1 MTLQRKPRLAS
12 AALVLFHAL
21 LLLAGFFAPYD
32 FASQNRL
39 LSFAP
44 PTRIHVVDAQG
55 KLHARP
61 FVYAWKAVT
70 GTITDYKEDQSVA
83 YPVRFLVSGA
93 QYKILGMLVSRV
105 HLFGTEEPA
114 RVFLI
119 GSDAYGRD
127 QLSRLLYGGQ
137 ISLFAGLLATAISL
151 TLGVL
156 IGVAAGYY
164 GGWVDDALMR
174 GAEVFLA
181 LPWLYLL
188 FAVRAFL
195 PLHVAPNQVFMLL
208 IAVIGAI
215 GWARPARLIRGVV
228 LSAKEREYVL
238 AARGFG
244 ASNVYILRRHILP
257 QISGVALTQ
266 AAVFLPRYVLAEVAL
281 SFLGLGVAE
290 PAPSW
295 GNLLAPLQQYHIVE
309 FYWWMLLPALTL
321 IPVFLGYYSLLG
333 YYAVQHV
340 GPSMGRS

>member
-1 MTLQRKPRLAS
+1 MTLQSNPRLAL
-12 AALVLFHAL
+12 AALILFHAL
-21 LLLAGFFAPYD
+21 VLLAGFFAPYD
-32 FASQNRL
+32 FTSQNRL

-44 PTRIHVVDAQG
+44 PTRIHIVDAQG
-55 KLHARP
+55 KLHLRP
-61 FVYAWKAVT
+61 FVYAWRAVT
-70 GTITDYKEDQSVA
+70 GTVTNYKEDESIA
-83 YPVRFLVSGA
+83 YPIRFVVSGA
-93 QYKILGMLVSRV
+93 QYKIFGIVGWRV

-114 RVFLI
+114 RLFLI

-127 QLSRLLYGGQ
+127 QFSRLLYGGQ

-156 IGVAAGYY
+156 IGTVAGYY
-164 GGWVDDALMR
+164 GGWVDEALMR

-188 FAVRAFL
+188 FAVRAVL
-195 PLHVAPNQVFMLL
+195 PLHLAPNQVFILL
-208 IAVIGAI
+208 IAVIGMI

-228 LSAKEREYVL
+228 LSAKEREYIL

-244 ASNVYILRRHILP
+244 ASNVYILRRHVLP
-257 QISGVALTQ
+257 QISGVAFTQ

-295 GNLLAPLQQYHIVE
+295 GNLLAPLQQYQILE
-309 FYWWMLLPALTL
+309 SYWWMLLPALTL
-321 IPVFLGYYSLLG
+321 IPVFLAYYSLLG
-333 YYAVQHV
+333 YYAVQHAI
-340 GPSMGRS
+340 PSGD

>member
-1 MTLQRKPRLAS
+1 VTLQSKPRLAW
-12 AALVLFHAL
+12 AALILLHAL
-21 LLLAGFFAPYD
+21 VLLAGFFAPYD

-44 PTRIHVVDAQG
+44 PSRIHIVDAQG
-55 KLHARP
+55 KLHLRP
-61 FVYAWKAVT
+61 FVYSWKAVT
-70 GTITDYKEDQSVA
+70 GTITNYKEDQSIA

-93 QYKILGMLVSRV
+93 QYKIFGVLVSRV
-105 HLFGTEEPA
+105 HLFGTDEPS
-114 RVFLI
+114 RIFLM
-119 GSDAYGRD
+119 GSDGYGRD
-127 QLSRLLYGGQ
+127 QFSRLLYGGQ
-137 ISLFAGLLATAISL
+137 ISLFAGVLATAISMSF
-151 TLGVL
+151 GVL
-156 IGVAAGYY
+156 IGTVAGYY

-195 PLHVAPNQVFMLL
+195 PLHLTPNQVFILL

-215 GWARPARLIRGVV
+215 GWARPARLIRGVA

-244 ASNVYILRRHILP
+244 ASDVYVLRQHILP
-257 QISGVALTQ
+257 QVSGVAFTQ

-295 GNLLAPLQQYHIVE
+295 GNLLAPLQRYQIVE
-309 FYWWMLLPALTL
+309 SYWWMLLPALTL
-321 IPVFLGYYSLLG
+321 IPVFLAYYSLLG
-333 YYAVQHV
+333 YYALQHAI
-340 GPSMGRS
+340 PSRDR

>member
-1 MTLQRKPRLAS
+1 MTPQKKPRLAV
-12 AALVLFHAL
+12 AALIVSHTLV
-21 LLLAGFFAPYD
+21 LLAGFFAPYD

-55 KLHARP
+55 KLHVRP
-61 FVYAWKAVT
+61 FVYRWKAVT
-70 GTITDYKEDQSVA
+70 GTVTDYKEDQSVA
-83 YPVRFLVSGA
+83 YPVRYLVSGA
-93 QYKILGMLVSRV
+93 QYKIFGIFVSRR

-114 RVFLI
+114 RIFLI

-151 TLGVL
+151 SLGVVM
-156 IGVAAGYY
+156 GAAAGYY
-164 GGWVDDALMR
+164 GGWIDDALMR
-174 GAEVFLA
+174 GAEIFLA

-195 PLHVAPNQVFMLL
+195 PLHVAPNQVFILL
-208 IAVIGAI
+208 IAVIGVI

-244 ASNVYILRRHILP
+244 ASDVYILRRHILP

-281 SFLGLGVAE
+281 SFLGLGVTE

-295 GNLLAPLQQYHIVE
+295 GNLLAALQQYQVLE
-309 FYWWMLLPALTL
+309 SYWWMLVPALAL
-321 IPVFLGYYSLLG
+321 ISVFLGYYTLLG
-333 YYAVQHV
+333 YYAVQHAV
-340 GPSMGRS
+340 PSRDR